1 MNPSL
6 HSSVTEADVRDAL
19 RRVYD
24 PEFGV
29 SLEDLGLIYNVEIA
43 GDQVR
48 IDMTLTTP
56 HCPAGNVMLDGVR
69 AAIAALPGVTN
80 VDVGLVWEPA
90 WNPEMLSATAREQLG
105 WRR

>member
-1 MNPSL
+1 MNPPPSPSL
-6 HSSVTEADVRDAL
+6 AETDVRDAL

-29 SLEDLGLIYNVEIA
+29 SLEDLGLIYNVGIA
-43 GDQVR
+43 DGHVT

-69 AAIAALPGVTN
+69 AAVAALPGVTS

-90 WNPEMLSATAREQLG
+90 WNPEMLSASAREQLG